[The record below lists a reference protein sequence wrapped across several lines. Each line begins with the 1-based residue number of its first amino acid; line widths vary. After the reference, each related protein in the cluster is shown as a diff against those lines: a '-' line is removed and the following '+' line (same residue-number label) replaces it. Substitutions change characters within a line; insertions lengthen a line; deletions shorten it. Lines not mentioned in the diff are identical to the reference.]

1 MIKRLQRKFVLIAM
15 GSLLAVMVV
24 LVGAINAVNFVQMD
38 RRADRLLEPKGKQ
51 SNSAASPLTKGSPSA
66 PFSISHVI
74 SVLSSEY
81 HEVTTSFSS

>member
-38 RRADRLLEPKGKQ
+38 RRADRLLELIRHVAEVAIDRGIIHEGAMLVVTAGIPLGKSGDTNMIRIIQ
-51 SNSAASPLTKGSPSA
+51 A
-66 PFSISHVI
+66 
-74 SVLSSEY
+74 
-81 HEVTTSFSS
+81 

>member
-38 RRADRLLEPKGKQ
+38 RRADRLLELISQNGGGFPAGGKEPHGGR
-51 SNSAASPLTKGSPSA
+51 SP
-66 PFSISHVI
+66 
-74 SVLSSEY
+74 
-81 HEVTTSFSS
+81 